1 MHCSTAVII
10 DRLVKE
16 CYYFDILNGQKPIII
31 IWFMKHWSDTKML
44 KVHILTD
51 DRVRKRELLAEHGL
65 SLWIE
70 KDDKAILFDTGQSS
84 VFSHNAKAMGIGLEA
99 ADYIVISH
107 GHYDHCGGL
116 QYFPYK
122 DKAPAI
128 YAHPDAFLKK
138 FASTD
143 KDEPSMEV
151 GIPFE
156 ISGQDWMKD
165 RIVYTRKPLKIDEG
179 IMVSGEIP
187 CSSTFEE
194 VPKDFYVE
202 KDGRMMHDMM
212 LDEQM
217 LIIEDDD
224 EIAIFLGCSHPGVI
238 NSLKY
243 AQKLFPEKSIK
254 LLVAGMHL
262 ENVSPIRLQMTIQ
275 YIMDMNIRRVVP
287 LHCTGFGAMCEMKRF
302 LGDRC
307 LTLCAGDTI
316 EI

>member
-1 MHCSTAVII
+1 
-10 DRLVKE
+10 
-16 CYYFDILNGQKPIII
+16 
-31 IWFMKHWSDTKML
+31 ML

-51 DRVRKRELLAEHGL
+51 DRVRKREILAEHGL

-70 KDDKAILFDTGQSS
+70 KDDKRILFDTGQSS
-84 VFSHNAKAMGIGLEA
+84 VFCHNANVMGIDLGQT
-99 ADYIVISH
+99 DYIILSH

-122 DKAPAI
+122 NKAPVI

-143 KDEPSMEV
+143 KDEPSREV

-156 ISGQDWMKD
+156 ISGKDWMKG
-165 RIVYTRKPLKIDEG
+165 RIVYSRQPLKIDKG

-187 CSSTFEE
+187 CFSPFEE

-202 KDGRMMHDMM
+202 KDGRITHDMM

-217 LIIEDDD
+217 LIIEDDG
-224 EIAIFLGCSHPGVI
+224 EVAIFLGCSHPGVI
-238 NSLKY
+238 NSLKFT
-243 AQKLFPEKSIK
+243 QKLFPDKNIK

-275 YIMDMNIRRVVP
+275 HILDMNIQKVVP

-316 EI
+316 EF

>member
-1 MHCSTAVII
+1 
-10 DRLVKE
+10 
-16 CYYFDILNGQKPIII
+16 
-31 IWFMKHWSDTKML
+31 ML

-51 DRVRKRELLAEHGL
+51 DRVRMRGLLAEHGL

-70 KDDKAILFDTGQSS
+70 KDGKAILFDTGQSS
-84 VFSHNAKAMGIGLEA
+84 VFCHNAKAMGIALEA

-128 YAHPDAFLKK
+128 YSHPDAFLKK

-143 KDEPSMEV
+143 MDELSMEV

-165 RIVYTRKPLKIDEG
+165 RIVYTRKPLKIDKG

-217 LIIEDDD
+217 LIIEDDA
-224 EIAIFLGCSHPGVI
+224 EIAIFLGCSHPGII

-243 AQKLFPEKSIK
+243 AQKLFPDKSIK

-275 YIMDMNIRRVVP
+275 HILDMNIQKVVP
-287 LHCTGFGAMCEMKRF
+287 LHCTGFGAMYEMKRF

-307 LTLCAGDTI
+307 LILYAGDTI
-316 EI
+316 EF

>member
-1 MHCSTAVII
+1 
-10 DRLVKE
+10 
-16 CYYFDILNGQKPIII
+16 
-31 IWFMKHWSDTKML
+31 ML

-275 YIMDMNIRRVVP
+275 HILDMNIQKVVP

-307 LTLCAGDTI
+307 LILCAGDTI
-316 EI
+316 EF

>member
-1 MHCSTAVII
+1 
-10 DRLVKE
+10 
-16 CYYFDILNGQKPIII
+16 
-31 IWFMKHWSDTKML
+31 ML

-51 DRVRKRELLAEHGL
+51 DRVRKRGLLAEHGL

-70 KDDKAILFDTGQSS
+70 KDGKAILFDTGQSP
-84 VFSHNAKAMGIGLEA
+84 VFCHNAKSMGIGLE
-99 ADYIVISH
+99 
-107 GHYDHCGGL
+107 
-116 QYFPYK
+116 
-122 DKAPAI
+122 
-128 YAHPDAFLKK
+128 
-138 FASTD
+138 
-143 KDEPSMEV
+143 
-151 GIPFE
+151 
-156 ISGQDWMKD
+156 
-165 RIVYTRKPLKIDEG
+165 IVYTRQPLEIDKG

-224 EIAIFLGCSHPGVI
+224 EVAVFLGCSHPGVV

-243 AQKLFPEKSIK
+243 AQKLIPDKSIK

-307 LTLCAGDTI
+307 LTLCAGDAI
-316 EI
+316 QI

>member
-1 MHCSTAVII
+1 
-10 DRLVKE
+10 
-16 CYYFDILNGQKPIII
+16 
-31 IWFMKHWSDTKML
+31 ML

-51 DRVRKRELLAEHGL
+51 DRVRKRGLLAEHGL

-70 KDDKAILFDTGQSS
+70 KNDKAILFDTGQSS
-84 VFSHNAKAMGIGLEA
+84 VFCHNAKVLGLSLEKT
-99 ADYIVISH
+99 DYVVISH

-116 QYFPYK
+116 QNFPYT

-138 FASTD
+138 FVSTD
-143 KDEPSMEV
+143 KDEPSREV
-151 GIPFE
+151 GIPWE
-156 ISGQDWMKD
+156 ISRQDWMKE
-165 RIVYTRKPLKIDEG
+165 RIIYTRQPLMVEKG
-179 IMVSGEIP
+179 ILVSGEIP

-194 VPKDFYVE
+194 VPKDFYIE
-202 KDGRMMHDMM
+202 KDGRIMHDMM

-217 LIIEDDD
+217 LIIEDDG

-243 AQKLFPEKSIK
+243 AQKLFSDKSIK

-275 YIMDMNIRRVVP
+275 HIQDMNIRMVVP
-287 LHCTGFGAMCEMKRF
+287 LHCTGFGAMCEMQRF
-302 LGDRC
+302 LGDSC
-307 LTLCAGDTI
+307 LICSAGDII

>member
-1 MHCSTAVII
+1 
-10 DRLVKE
+10 
-16 CYYFDILNGQKPIII
+16 
-31 IWFMKHWSDTKML
+31 ML

-51 DRVRKRELLAEHGL
+51 DRVRRRGLLAEHGL

-70 KDDKAILFDTGQSS
+70 KDDKAVLFDAGQSS
-84 VFSHNAKAMGIGLEA
+84 VFLHNAKAMGISLEA

-116 QYFPYK
+116 QYFPCK

-128 YAHPDAFLKK
+128 YVHPDAFNKK
-138 FASTD
+138 LASTD
-143 KDEPSMEV
+143 RDEPSRAV

-156 ISGQDWMKD
+156 ISSLDWMKD
-165 RIVYTRKPLKIDEG
+165 RIFYTRQPFRIEESIL
-179 IMVSGEIP
+179 VSGEIP

-194 VPKDFYVE
+194 VPKDFLVE
-202 KDGRMMHDMM
+202 KDGRIMHDMM

-217 LIIEDDD
+217 LIIEDNG
-224 EIAIFLGCSHPGVI
+224 EIAIFLGCSHPGVV
-238 NSLKY
+238 NSIKY
-243 AQKLFPEKSIK
+243 AQKIMPGKSIK

-275 YIMDMNIRRVVP
+275 HLLDTNIQKVIP
-287 LHCTGFGAMCEMKRF
+287 LHCTGFGAMCEIKRF

>member
-1 MHCSTAVII
+1 
-10 DRLVKE
+10 
-16 CYYFDILNGQKPIII
+16 
-31 IWFMKHWSDTKML
+31 ML

-51 DRVRKRELLAEHGL
+51 DRVRKRRMLAEHGL

-70 KDDKAILFDTGQSS
+70 KDGKAILFDTGQSS
-84 VFSHNAKAMGIGLEA
+84 VFCHNAKSMGIGLEA
-99 ADYIVISH
+99 TDYIVISH

-128 YAHPDAFLKK
+128 YAHPDVFLKK

-143 KDEPSMEV
+143 KDKPSREV

-156 ISGQDWMKD
+156 ISGHDWIKD
-165 RIVYTRKPLKIDEG
+165 RIVYTRQPLEIDKG

-217 LIIEDDD
+217 LIIQDD
-224 EIAIFLGCSHPGVI
+224 EVAVFLGCSHPGVI

-243 AQKLFPEKSIK
+243 AQKLIPDKSIK

-316 EI
+316 QI

>member
-1 MHCSTAVII
+1 
-10 DRLVKE
+10 
-16 CYYFDILNGQKPIII
+16 
-31 IWFMKHWSDTKML
+31 ML
-44 KVHILTD
+44 KIHILTD
-51 DRVRKRELLAEHGL
+51 DRVRRRGLLAEHGL

-70 KDDKAILFDTGQSS
+70 KDDKAILFDTGQSP
-84 VFSHNAKAMGIGLEA
+84 VFCHNAKNMGISLEV

-122 DKAPAI
+122 NKAPAI

-143 KDEPSMEV
+143 KDEPSREV

-156 ISGQDWMKD
+156 ISGQDWMNN
-165 RIVYTRKPLKIDEG
+165 RIVYTRQPLAIDKG

-187 CSSTFEE
+187 CSSSFEE

-202 KDGRMMHDMM
+202 KDGKITHDMM

-217 LIIEDDD
+217 LIIEDDGD
-224 EIAIFLGCSHPGVI
+224 VAIFLGCCHPGVV
-238 NSLKY
+238 NSLKF
-243 AQKLFPEKSIK
+243 AQKLFPDKSIK

-275 YIMDMNIRRVVP
+275 HVLDMNIQRVVP

-307 LTLCAGDTI
+307 LTLCAGDII